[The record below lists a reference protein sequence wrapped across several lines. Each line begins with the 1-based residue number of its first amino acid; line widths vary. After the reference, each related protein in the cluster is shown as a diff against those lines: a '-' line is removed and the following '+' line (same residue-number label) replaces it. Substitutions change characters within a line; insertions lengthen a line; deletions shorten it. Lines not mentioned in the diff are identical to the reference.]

1 MSVLILKMMLALGIA
16 GHAINMY
23 CDRTLSVFP
32 KGKITLSTMKDADMG
47 EKLAELLDGVSE
59 KIPMRAAILGAF
71 ALMMEE
77 FGYLAIS
84 AYVYGQAPV
93 YGMVLA
99 AMTLVYIV
107 IGTAHHVRYG
117 LVEWIYIRMGGGPKA
132 KDVMMDMY
140 NSAQVTKVVYG
151 AYLVFIVTLIV
162 ATFTG
167 AAGLPVW
174 MAVFTV
180 LPVFIVLVP
189 FRILGTLHI
198 AAMVTMLAW
207 LIVI

>member
-1 MSVLILKMMLALGIA
+1 MMLALGIV
-16 GHAINMY
+16 GHAVNMY

-47 EKLAELLDGVSE
+47 EKLAELLEGVSE
-59 KIPMRAAILGAF
+59 KIPMRAAIMGAF

-117 LVEWIYIRMGGGPKA
+117 LVEWVYIKMGGGPKA

-140 NSAQVTKVVYG
+140 NSAQVTKVVYA

-162 ATFTG
+162 AILTG
-167 AAGLPVW
+167 AAGLPAW

-180 LPVFIVLVP
+180 LPVFIVLAP

-198 AAMVTMLAW
+198 AAMITMLAW

>member
-1 MSVLILKMMLALGIA
+1 MSVLILKMMLALGIV
-16 GHAINMY
+16 GHAVNMY

-47 EKLAELLDGVSE
+47 EKLAELLEGVSE
-59 KIPMRAAILGAF
+59 KIPMRAAIMGAF

-117 LVEWIYIRMGGGPKA
+117 LVEWVYIKMGGGPKA

-140 NSAQVTKVVYG
+140 NSAQVTKVVYA

-162 ATFTG
+162 AILTG
-167 AAGLPVW
+167 AAGLPAW

-180 LPVFIVLVP
+180 LPVFIVLAP

-198 AAMVTMLAW
+198 AAMITMLAW

>member
-1 MSVLILKMMLALGIA
+1 MMLALGIV
-16 GHAINMY
+16 GHAVNMY

-47 EKLAELLDGVSE
+47 EKLAELLEGVSE

-71 ALMMEE
+71 ALMMEA

-84 AYVYGQAPV
+84 AYVYRQAPV

-117 LVEWIYIRMGGGPKA
+117 LVEWVYIKMGGGPKA

-140 NSAQVTKVVYG
+140 NSAQVTKVVYA

-162 ATFTG
+162 AILAG
-167 AAGLPVW
+167 AAGLPAW

-198 AAMVTMLAW
+198 AAMITMLAW